1 MVSRGVKAGQRTQF
15 QFKIKKRPVDGFGG
29 GQLLNSKNFPRM
41 VSRGRRVGQR
51 ARRFTRTPI
60 TFFPPGKF

>member
-29 GQLLNSKNFPRM
+29 GQLLNSTYTIIG
-41 VSRGRRVGQR
+41 VR
-51 ARRFTRTPI
+51 A
-60 TFFPPGKF
+60 KLY